1 MLLYEEVKVIDL
13 KWIRENLE
21 LATQGTKSKN
31 VEINFNELMTLD
43 EDRRS
48 FIQEVEQLKAKRNE
62 ASEKIAQ
69 LKKTHQPVDEIMQEM
84 KSISQKI
91 KDMDAQVGE
100 KDEKIAKIMLL
111 IPNTPAKDVPVSKG
125 AENNKVVR
133 SWGEMK
139 TFSFKAKTQVELGIE
154 PEDIKDQMLSM
165 AWGSHITGS
174 GFPVYRGKGARL
186 ERALINFML
195 DYHIA
200 KHGYEEIWPPSLVNR
215 QSMIGTGQLPKME
228 DDMYKLAEE
237 DFFLIPTGEVPVTNL
252 YGGKIFQEEE
262 LPVKHVAYTPCFRRE
277 AGSYGKDTKGLSR
290 VHQFDKVEMVKFVKP
305 EDSDQEL
312 ESLVKDAEDILQ
324 ALELPYRVLLLGS
337 GDMSFAAAKCYD
349 LEVWAPGSE
358 KWFEVS
364 SCSTFRD
371 FQARRA
377 NIRFKRGS
385 EKPEFVHTLNGSGL
399 ALARIFLCLLE
410 NFQTESGKI
419 DFDRFP
425 KALQPYLKPLF

>member
-1 MLLYEEVKVIDL
+1 VIDL
-13 KWIRENLE
+13 KWIRENPE
-21 LATQGTKSKN
+21 LAAKGAKSKN
-31 VEINFNELMTLD
+31 VEIDFNALIALD
-43 EDRRS
+43 EERRS
-48 FIQEVEQLKAKRNE
+48 LIQEVELLKAQRNE
-62 ASEKIAQ
+62 ASEKIAN
-69 LKKTHQPVDEIMQEM
+69 LKKTNQPAEDIMVEM

-91 KDMDAQVGE
+91 KDIDIKVGE
-100 KDEKIAKIMLL
+100 KDEKIGNIMLY
-111 IPNTPAKDVPVSKG
+111 IPNMPISDVPVSKA
-125 AENNKVVR
+125 AENNKIVR
-133 SWGEMK
+133 TWGDLR

-154 PEDIKDQMLSM
+154 PADMKDQMLSM
-165 AWGSHITGS
+165 AWGSYITGS

-195 DYHIA
+195 DFHIA

-228 DDMYKLAEE
+228 DDMYKLTEE

-252 YGGKIFQEEE
+252 YGGKTLQEEE
-262 LPVKHVAYTPCFRRE
+262 LPIKHVAYTPCFRRE

-410 NFQTESGKI
+410 NFQTEEGKI
-419 DFDRFP
+419 EFDRFP
-425 KALQPYLKPLF
+425 KALKPYLKPLF